1 MVKKHRE
8 IILNTISEVK
18 LKSTSEIL
26 REVEN
31 KVKKKI
37 NWSDLYRTLR
47 DLADKGLIK
56 VWRTAGGFYWIK
68 KQEPDLF

>member
-8 IILNTISEVK
+8 VILNTISESK
-18 LKSTSEIL
+18 LKSTSEVL
-26 REVEN
+26 EQVEQ
-31 KVKKKI
+31 KVKKTI

-56 VWRTAGGFYWIK
+56 EFVCKGGIYWLRI
-68 KQEPDLF
+68 

>member
-8 IILNTISEVK
+8 VILNTISEIK

-26 REVEN
+26 REVEK
-31 KVKKKI
+31 KVKKTI
-37 NWSDLYRTLR
+37 NWSDLYRTLK

-56 VWRTAGGFYWIK
+56 LYETAGGFYWLK
-68 KQEPDLF
+68 K

>member
-8 IILNTISEVK
+8 IILASVSEIK
-18 LKSTSEIL
+18 LKSTSEVL
-26 REVEN
+26 EQVEN
-31 KVKKKI
+31 KVNKKI

-56 VWRTAGGFYWIK
+56 EYSCKGGIYWIK
-68 KQEPDLF
+68 IES